1 MKAFI
6 KPFALVA
13 ASTLLLAGCDGDS
26 SSSRAPAFTPTA
38 ESFTDF
44 VVNQF
49 DVNPAMAEPVEVNSR
64 DFTFLDGNN
73 PEAFD
78 ELLN

>member
-13 ASTLLLAGCDGDS
+13 ASTLLLAGCGGDS

-38 ESFTDF
+38 ESFSDF
-44 VVNQF
+44 VANQF
-49 DVNPAMAEPVEVNSR
+49 DVDPATSEPVEINNR
-64 DFTFLDGNN
+64 DFTFLDENN
-73 PEAFD
+73 PDAFD
-78 ELLN
+78 EQLN

>member
-13 ASTLLLAGCDGDS
+13 ASTLLLAGCDGS

-44 VVNQF
+44 VSNQF
-49 DVNPAMAEPVEVNSR
+49 DVDPATAEPVELNNR
-64 DFTFLDGNN
+64 DFTFLDNNN
-73 PEAFD
+73 PDAFD
-78 ELLN
+78 NLLN